1 MPIFSEDAMNRT
13 SNDQRSDA
21 HNPTSDEHQHML
33 DNKSGQIK
41 QNVEDKESKPQGA
54 SGDPQVSVP
63 PDFPKE

>member
-21 HNPTSDEHQHML
+21 LNPTSDEHQHML
-33 DNKSGQIK
+33 DNKSKQIK
-41 QNVEDKESKPQGA
+41 QDIEDKRNKPQGV
-54 SGDPQVSVP
+54 SDPQVSVP